1 MNDES
6 NKTPKKLN
14 KIIRIIAVIAAI
26 FIVLNPE
33 FLAFGI
39 IADAAFFDMLVLLLG
54 LQLHGFLGSAL
65 SYIKLSL
72 TTIWIY
78 LKLK

>member
-1 MNDES
+1 MNEES
-6 NKTPKKLN
+6 DKVPNKLN
-14 KIIRIIAVIAAI
+14 KIIRIIAVIGAI

-54 LQLHGFLGSAL
+54 LQLHGFFGSILAH
-65 SYIKLSL
+65 IKLTI
-72 TTIWIY
+72 TTLWIY
-78 LKLK
+78 LKPK

>member
-1 MNDES
+1 MNDEE

-54 LQLHGFLGSAL
+54 LQLHGFFGSVL
-65 SYIKLSL
+65 SHIKLTI
-72 TTIWIY
+72 TTLWIY
-78 LKLK
+78 LKPK

>member
-1 MNDES
+1 MNDKE

-14 KIIRIIAVIAAI
+14 KIIRIIAVIGAI

-54 LQLHGFLGSAL
+54 LQLHGFFSSILAH
-65 SYIKLSL
+65 IKLTI
-72 TTIWIY
+72 TTLWIY
-78 LKLK
+78 LKPK

>member
-6 NKTPKKLN
+6 NKAPKKLN
-14 KIIRIIAVIAAI
+14 KIIRIIAVIGAI

-54 LQLHGFLGSAL
+54 LQLHGFFGAIL
-65 SYIKLSL
+65 SYIKLTI
-72 TTIWIY
+72 TTLWIY
-78 LKLK
+78 LKPK